1 MKVVYNLVSSNGVK
15 TAVLA
20 IDQSTGEPV
29 HAQVLPDIRVFGTLQ
44 VIKDDMIVEVHSKDT
59 YKGTNQSVIDFLN
72 RDSNDPLFGYYYA
85 DDMLNTMSGADH
97 VKRFLFAK
105 YGDKKLVD
113 EDLDIMRIMM
123 VVLWQHMVEAVRKG
137 FDVSDILAGI
147 ETNLNSF
154 DDSQL
159 SRAGGPACVNI
170 THETINITG
179 NDDSAVRVQKLVWYK
194 TPDGWGHSAIKPGP
208 MNLESLKVEVCMMES
223 SLSVSV
229 ILPEDVEEYYIFEVV
244 ESNDN
249 PRINSVFCKEHVTL
263 I

>member
-72 RDSNDPLFGYYYA
+72 RDSNDSLFGYYYA

-97 VKRFLFAK
+97 VKRVLFAK
-105 YGDKKLVD
+105 YGDKKLFD
-113 EDLDIMRIMM
+113 EDLDIMRAVM
-123 VVLWQHMVEAVRKG
+123 VVLWQHTLDAIQKG
-137 FDVSDILAGI
+137 FSVSDIMAGI

-154 DDSQL
+154 DDSQR
-159 SRAGGPACVNI
+159 SGEEGPAYVYI
-170 THETINITG
+170 THESVNTT
-179 NDDSAVRVQKLVWYK
+179 DDGELVRIQKLVWYK
-194 TPDGWGHSAIKPGP
+194 TPDGWSHSAIKPEP
-208 MNLESLKVEVCMMES
+208 LSLESRQVEVSMIDS
-223 SLSVSV
+223 SLSVAFR
-229 ILPEDVEEYYIFEVV
+229 LPDDVEEYYVFEVV
-244 ESNDN
+244 ESNTRPD
-249 PRINSVFCKEHVTL
+249 INTVFCKEHVTL